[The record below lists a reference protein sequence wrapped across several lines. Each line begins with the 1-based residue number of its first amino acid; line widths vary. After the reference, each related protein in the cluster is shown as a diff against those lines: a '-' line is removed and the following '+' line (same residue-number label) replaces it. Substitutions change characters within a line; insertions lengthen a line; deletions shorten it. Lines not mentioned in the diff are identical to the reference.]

1 MRKHTVLTLG
11 MALALPCVGAWAIDN
26 NATGAAAD
34 QGAQLQAPA
43 TQDQNQAQP
52 NTPAGQNQAQPNNAP
67 ADQNQAQPNTAP
79 PDQNQ
84 AQPNNAAPDNTQP
97 NNNQP
102 NNPPNNAAPDN
113 NQPNNNQP
121 NNAPPNNAAPPD
133 QQQPNALPNQ
143 QPGTDQGAGAANSG
157 TSASPLRQFVGA
169 QIQEVGELSDQ
180 IDQFRAANRP
190 QAVLAAYHMIRDH
203 TLAADAARNILA
215 RRGEPTEPI
224 FMPIPAMANSP
235 DEMVQHDLQEHQ
247 QMLSQLQQMAANAS
261 SPQERNLY
269 QKAIDATNKHI
280 GWLNAMSQGQT
291 VQVGFF
297 QPTTPLGMLAGNA
310 TAENTV
316 ASGYPQPNAQRVA
329 GYRQQMTPSRV
340 TYRRHRRAR
349 HHRHHRVRHYR

>member
-1 MRKHTVLTLG
+1 MKKHTVLTLG
-11 MALALPCVGAWAIDN
+11 LALALPCVGAWAIDN
-26 NATGAAAD
+26 NSAGATPD

-43 TQDQNQAQP
+43 QQDQNQAQP
-52 NTPAGQNQAQPNNAP
+52 NTP

-79 PDQNQ
+79 ADQNQ

-97 NNNQP
+97 NNPPPDNTQP
-102 NNPPNNAAPDN
+102 NNLP
-113 NQPNNNQP
+113 P

-143 QPGTDQGAGAANSG
+143 QQPSTDQGAGAVNSG

-224 FMPIPAMANSP
+224 FMPMPAMASSP

-297 QPTTPLGMLAGNA
+297 QPTTPLGMLAGNTA

-316 ASGYPQPNAQRVA
+316 ASGYPQPSAQRVA
-329 GYRQQMTPSRV
+329 GYRQQMMPSRV
-340 TYRRHRRAR
+340 TYRRHRRPR
-349 HHRHHRVRHYR
+349 HHRHHRVRYNR